1 LILKYRRISFVGD
14 NYVLLIIGIVFLSA
28 VLWEIR
34 KNKIEIIEMEKRL
47 EEKETRL
54 YEMYEAFENI
64 MQYTLSEIEDDEMG
78 INSTRITVAQ
88 VNGVSGS
95 KLPDEQAVG
104 LPDEQIN
111 EENKYSDYNNTRKA
125 VLLMHKNG
133 NTEEEIAK
141 NLGIGIGEVRLILGL
156 KR

>member
-1 LILKYRRISFVGD
+1 MGD

-34 KNKIEIIEMEKRL
+34 KNKIEIIEIEKRL

>member
-1 LILKYRRISFVGD
+1 VGD

>member
-1 LILKYRRISFVGD
+1 VGD
-14 NYVLLIIGIVFLSA
+14 NYVLLIIGIIFLSA

-34 KNKIEIIEMEKRL
+34 KNKIEIIEIEKRL

>member
-1 LILKYRRISFVGD
+1 MGD
-14 NYVLLIIGIVFLSA
+14 NYVLLIIGIIFLSA

-34 KNKIEIIEMEKRL
+34 KNKIEIIEIEKRL

>member
-1 LILKYRRISFVGD
+1 
-14 NYVLLIIGIVFLSA
+14 
-28 VLWEIR
+28 
-34 KNKIEIIEMEKRL
+34 
-47 EEKETRL
+47 
-54 YEMYEAFENI
+54 MYEAFENI

>member
-1 LILKYRRISFVGD
+1 MGD

-88 VNGVSGS
+88 VNGISGS

>member
-1 LILKYRRISFVGD
+1 MGD
-14 NYVLLIIGIVFLSA
+14 NYVLLIIGIIFLSA

>member
-1 LILKYRRISFVGD
+1 MGD